1 MLQKKYILIIFLL
14 LTASGVWA
22 KFGEKAMATVSYQT
36 YETQTYSYDVEIDQ
50 FYDEKG
56 VINSHGILV
65 HLHPEKDTQNPSQF
79 SPAYWQT
86 NENNLRTVL
95 TASEE
100 NKMVD
105 VLLIFKQP
113 LSFIETEQL
122 LAEIEADVFESGLV
136 GFKNN
141 IPFAHYAV
149 EKGSLSQAMWQE
161 IETTIYEEDLSKEDV
176 GQSRIL
182 GYMAVR
188 VWVKAHQL
196 PHLLVKEQ
204 IEVVDVTPQIVRDTL
219 AHNNS
224 WRNTPILSLSLD
236 MPVWAY
242 KWE

>member
-14 LTASGVWA
+14 LTTSGVWV

-36 YETQTYSYDVEIDQ
+36 YQTQTYSYDVEIDQ

-56 VINSHGILV
+56 VINSQGILV

-79 SPAYWQT
+79 SSAYWQT

-95 TASEE
+95 TAGEE
-100 NKMVD
+100 NKVVD
-105 VLLIFKQP
+105 VLIIFKHP
-113 LSFIETEQL
+113 LSFKETDQL
-122 LAEIEADVFESGLV
+122 LATAEADVFESGLV
-136 GFKNN
+136 GFMNDT
-141 IPFAHYAV
+141 PFAHYAV
-149 EKGSLSQAMWQE
+149 EKGLLSPTVWQE
-161 IETTIYEEDLSKEDV
+161 VETTIYEEDLSKEGF
-176 GQSRIL
+176 GQSKIL

-196 PHLLVKEQ
+196 PKLLGMEQ
-204 IEVVDVTPQIVRDTL
+204 IDKIDVTPQIVREAL
-219 AHNNS
+219 ARNNS
-224 WRNTPILSLSLD
+224 WRNTPILSLSLE